1 MKHCGKHITKHLN
14 KYSVDCVKDC
24 LNNSIKHSFKVFA
37 MVGGP
42 NKRSKVR
49 GALSDEF
56 TIKLKKKD
64 FTRQSSD
71 PSLNSSR
78 ILIPF
83 HPFESD

>member
-1 MKHCGKHITKHLN
+1 MKHCGKHFTKHLN

-37 MVGGP
+37 IGGP
-42 NKRSKVR
+42 NKRSKFR
-49 GALSDEF
+49 GALSNEF

-71 PSLNSSR
+71 TSLNSFR